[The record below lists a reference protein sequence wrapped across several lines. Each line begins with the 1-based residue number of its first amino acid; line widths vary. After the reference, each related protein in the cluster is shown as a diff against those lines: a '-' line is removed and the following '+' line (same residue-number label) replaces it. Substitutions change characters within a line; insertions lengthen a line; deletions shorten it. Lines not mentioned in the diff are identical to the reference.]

1 MLWKRRAN
9 GADKAKKAKKPI
21 RPIRPMVL
29 ISLIRPVRLPLIAQI
44 CLSADSSSACLLT
57 ACLFF
62 KKIKQ

>member
-9 GADKAKKAKKPI
+9 NADKAKKANKPVMPI
-21 RPIRPMVL
+21 MPIRPMVL

-44 CLSADSSSACLLT
+44 CLSACLLT